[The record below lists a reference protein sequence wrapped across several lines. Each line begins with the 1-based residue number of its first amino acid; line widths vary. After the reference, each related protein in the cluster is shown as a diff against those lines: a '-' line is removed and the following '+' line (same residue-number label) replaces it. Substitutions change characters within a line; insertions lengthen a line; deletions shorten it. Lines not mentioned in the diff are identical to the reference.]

1 MQTRSGI
8 MKYSKNEKINHSL
21 SLSLFLAAFAF
32 VVVAVSYHKL
42 FSNKFQ
48 VHIARKVR
56 RWICSFSE
64 LGKSLPRSK
73 CSSIICVCACIF
85 AFSECVNWTP
95 NWRHLR
101 KFRAVMGNYRAVNTH
116 THARIV
122 QVFIGNAVRSSYL
135 SSLRDSLKF
144 HVQNGCMPLCFSSN
158 FFFSHV
164 AKRPDHLYVTFFS
177 RSLPLSLFVSLND
190 DQLVPY

>member
-1 MQTRSGI
+1 
-8 MKYSKNEKINHSL
+8 
-21 SLSLFLAAFAF
+21 
-32 VVVAVSYHKL
+32 
-42 FSNKFQ
+42 
-48 VHIARKVR
+48 
-56 RWICSFSE
+56 
-64 LGKSLPRSK
+64 
-73 CSSIICVCACIF
+73 
-85 AFSECVNWTP
+85 
-95 NWRHLR
+95 
-101 KFRAVMGNYRAVNTH
+101 MGNYRAVNTH

-122 QVFIGNAVRSSYL
+122 QVFIGNAVRSFYL

-190 DQLVPY
+190 DQLVPYLSIDGTIIFRSYQSYVQPQVLNLSQLF